1 MIFGTQEWFDEYKK
15 RLNGNEEFKKAG
27 KDWGVGW
34 NGDFIFQ
41 IDDIPLEL
49 LEKLPAD
56 LPEDLKIAKEK
67 IVNLLKEYG
76 HGKTLYAFIGLKD
89 GACTA
94 AHPIK
99 NPDEVDV
106 GFVLSGPYDQ
116 WKKLAKAETDA
127 TKLILTRKMKL
138 KGKMSTIMRYIKAT
152 VMMGKIAS
160 EVPTEFPDE
169 MALEFLGQK

>member
-1 MIFGTQEWFDEYKK
+1 MIFGTAEWFEEYKN
-15 RLNGNEEFKKAG
+15 RLNGNEEFRKAG

-41 IDDIPLEL
+41 VDGIPLEIL
-49 LEKLPAD
+49 DRLPDD
-56 LPEDLKIAKEK
+56 LPDDLKIAKEK
-67 IVNLLKEYG
+67 IVNLLNEFG
-76 HGKTLYAFIGLKD
+76 DGKTLYVLIGLKD

-99 NPDEVDV
+99 NPNEVEV

-116 WKKLAKAETDA
+116 WKRLAKAETDA

-169 MALEFLGQK
+169 MALEFLGEK